1 MFLAFLQMTTAL
13 STKHLSRYF
22 RYALANVDSRVT
34 HLQIK
39 AILNIGEGE
48 REYTERKVGQV
59 SWEGMA

>member
-48 REYTERKVGQV
+48 REYTERKVD
-59 SWEGMA
+59 